1 MRVRSRGGGFKM
13 ITQITLSGCEDE
25 RGVLLGLALP
35 AVDVCPCVYY
45 DLKQAESY
53 SIYLDHNFT
62 PPPTYIEYYLI
73 SFLETKSCF
82 FLLFLCNIRQ
92 LIQSINNE
100 FEMRSL
106 FLI

>member
-1 MRVRSRGGGFKM
+1 M

-53 SIYLDHNFT
+53 SIYLDHNS
-62 PPPTYIEYYLI
+62 PPPNLYRILLNIFFGNKIMFFFIISLQYKTTNTEY
-73 SFLETKSCF
+73 K
-82 FLLFLCNIRQ
+82 
-92 LIQSINNE
+92 
-100 FEMRSL
+100 
-106 FLI
+106 